1 MTAASPGPDDDDRGR
16 EHDHH
21 GDEHGEHREHREDG
35 GHGGREEPPG
45 NEPLTARSALGL
57 RAVLSGIALVAAVAA
72 AIVFGIVANHDGS
85 GAAWGAAVVCVIVAA
100 IAATDLA
107 VIARRA
113 RGR

>member
-1 MTAASPGPDDDDRGR
+1 MTAGSPGPDDDGR

-21 GDEHGEHREHREDG
+21 GREGGEHREH
-35 GHGGREEPPG
+35 GGREQPPG
-45 NEPLTARSALGL
+45 TEPMTARSALGL